1 MAEEFAKSLHYIYS
15 NRGKMRAMNAGR
27 SISRKASSSSR
38 NRNNNHEDVTHGQHL
53 IHLRERLHKA
63 LTLGIRSKDEKTKIW
78 WNTDAEVQG
87 QAIRAISAFVTN
99 LTANICRQPS
109 LQASLNETMIA
120 LKGLLQSESEQIC
133 SMSAEVA
140 VKLTG
145 LLGGSLLKFGGEELV
160 IPLAQM
166 LSCYKSTTSIAS
178 ATALNRILEKVKP
191 RSVLNGQSG
200 SVSSGDTVWKALEET
215 DAVDSLVKGLQK
227 YESSEAKSAE
237 YYVEFASLLNTILWW
252 WPKSRYIVGNNRKL
266 RLGLLAHCRSH
277 NASVASTALRAS
289 SALALC
295 GEVALKQIE
304 DKDMLWST
312 IRQCLDDSRPRIV
325 RVEAFRFLQ
334 SLARSVSGCNA
345 MAGPHLRHFVEGII
359 QALVEWRSFPH
370 EKWPPDLEMLV
381 IEACRTANALLR
393 WSGDHHSYF
402 WKMGIEKVLSDLLLS
417 DNSDG
422 QQWSKCGDVY
432 QGQQVDTVIR
442 NFHINKHP
450 IIRPHLWDILGW
462 LAIHCEVNLDSTI
475 SVKKESL
482 LRLISFACKM
492 SVRTVYKRGQLHV
505 QQEIG
510 NQSTQEVPD
519 ISEREPICRAVL
531 FLVYSPFKYLSSQT
545 QLSLAQALEP
555 FGHEWLQSL
564 LQTIALGACNN
575 GNSVS
580 DDLLMVVSLMSLA
593 SFSSLEMYSWTLH
606 KYNGL
611 EILSHAI
618 RFYSDSEVS
627 VSRSNVSS
635 HVVSTTH
642 ERICCWNDIQDW
654 EGNNLILFLA
664 LWAFAK
670 LVPDSVFAQ
679 NVKQHIYVQGSIEK
693 VDCKETE
700 TGVSIRQFQKLVADN
715 SLAPGVRWY
724 AAYSMACFGIYGFPN
739 KFGGRMKK
747 AFDNDEMSDLL
758 LILSDGS
765 SLFAHLVILAA
776 RCPSLLPSSYL
787 ISKQNKGSLG
797 DGLLDQETT
806 EKVQKKVYREV
817 RLSSKLHYPALRNIL
832 EFVYTGTVKIDEDNV
847 ADVRLLAKR
856 CSLEPL
862 LSLLYKRTPSWGLQ
876 VLECNL
882 ASALDVNGHPYLDVI
897 LQAQEE
903 KHSSK
908 VCSLCGLRTEHV
920 HAHRIVLSSNCD
932 YLQALFRS
940 GMRDSSSQVVQVP
953 VGWEALKKLVY
964 FLYTGEISSCK
975 TGCLWNNKDAEQQLE
990 DLQAYIELSWLAEQ
1004 WFLEDVPDVCLSVVC
1019 KQLKMNFNLC
1029 PKIIQKAADY
1039 SQWVIVEEAAQCM
1052 APAYSRMRDKGELEE
1067 LDDKLVDIVRVAH
1080 VRLSQDHKA

>member
-1 MAEEFAKSLHYIYS
+1 
-15 NRGKMRAMNAGR
+15 MRAVKADR

-38 NRNNNHEDVTHGQHL
+38 NRNRNQNQEEELTHAHHL
-53 IHLRERLHKA
+53 IHLQERLHKA
-63 LTLGIRSKDEKTKIW
+63 LTLGIRSKDEKSKIW
-78 WNTDAEVQG
+78 WNIDAEVQG

-99 LTANICRQPS
+99 LTASICRQPS
-109 LQASLNETMIA
+109 IQTSLNETMIA

-166 LSCYKSTTSIAS
+166 LSCYKSTTAMSS
-178 ATALNRILEKVKP
+178 ATALNRILEKLKP
-191 RSVLNGQSG
+191 RSVLNG
-200 SVSSGDTVWKALEET
+200 SGDTVWKALEET
-215 DAVDSLVKGLQK
+215 EAVDSLVKGLQK
-227 YESSEAKSAE
+227 YETSEAKSAE

-266 RLGLLAHCRSH
+266 RLGLLTQCKSH
-277 NASVASTALRAS
+277 NASVAAAALRAS

-295 GEVALKQIE
+295 GKVALKQIE
-304 DKDMLWST
+304 DKDMLWPT
-312 IRQCLDDSRPRIV
+312 IRQCLGDSRARIV
-325 RVEAFRFLQ
+325 RVEALRFLQ

-345 MAGPHLRHFVEGII
+345 MAGPHLGPFVESII
-359 QALVEWRSFPH
+359 QALVEWKSFPH

-402 WKMGIEKVLSDLLLS
+402 WKMGIEKVLSDSLLS

-450 IIRPHLWDILGW
+450 VIRSHLWDILGW
-462 LAIHCEVNLDSTI
+462 LAIHCEANLDSTI

-492 SVRTVYKRGQLHV
+492 SVRIVHRRGQLHV
-505 QQEIG
+505 QQEIR
-510 NQSTQEVPD
+510 NRPTQEVPD

-531 FLVYSPFKYLSSQT
+531 FLVYSPFKYLSSQA
-545 QLSLAQALEP
+545 QIFLAEALEP
-555 FGHEWLQSL
+555 FGHEWLQAL
-564 LQTIALGACNN
+564 LQTVALGACNN

-593 SFSSLEMYSWTLH
+593 SFSSLELYSGTLH
-606 KYNGL
+606 KYNVL

-618 RFYSDSEVS
+618 KFYSDSEVK
-627 VSRSNVSS
+627 VARSNVSS
-635 HVVSTTH
+635 HVVSATH
-642 ERICCWNDIQDW
+642 GRICCWDGTRDW
-654 EGNNLILFLA
+654 EGNNLILFLS

-670 LVPDSVFAQ
+670 LVPNSVFAW
-679 NVKQHIYVQGSIEK
+679 NVRQHIYVEGSIEK
-693 VDCKETE
+693 VECEETE
-700 TGVSIRQFQKLVADN
+700 TGVSIRQLQKLVADN

-724 AAYSMACFGIYGFPN
+724 AAHSMACFGIYGFPN

-758 LILSDGS
+758 LVLSDGS
-765 SLFAHLVILAA
+765 SLFTHLVILAA
-776 RCPSLLPSSYL
+776 RCSSLLPSSYL
-787 ISKQNKGSLG
+787 IPKQNIGSLG
-797 DGLLDQETT
+797 DALLDHETM
-806 EKVQKKVYREV
+806 QKLQKMVYREA
-817 RLSSKLHYPALRNIL
+817 RLSSKLHYPSLRNIL
-832 EFVYTGTVKIDEDNV
+832 EFVYAGTVKVDEENV

-856 CSLEPL
+856 CNLEPL
-862 LSLLYKRTPSWGLQ
+862 LSLLYGRTPSWGMRI
-876 VLECNL
+876 LECNL
-882 ASALDVNGHPYLDVI
+882 ASALDVSGHPYSDVI
-897 LQAQEE
+897 LQAQGK

-908 VCSLCGLRTEHV
+908 VCSLCTLHTEHV

-953 VGWEALKKLVY
+953 VGGEALRKLVY

-975 TGCLWNNKDAEQQLE
+975 TDCLWDNNDAEQQLE
-990 DLQAYIELSWLAEQ
+990 DLKAYIELSSLAEQ
-1004 WFLEDVPDVCLSVVC
+1004 WFLEDVPDVCLSVVHE
-1019 KQLKMNFNLC
+1019 QLKLNLHLC

-1039 SQWVIVEEAAQCM
+1039 SQWAIVEEAAECM
-1052 APAYSRMRDKGELEE
+1052 APAYSRMRDKGELGE
-1067 LDDKLVDIVRVAH
+1067 LDDKLVDLVRVAH